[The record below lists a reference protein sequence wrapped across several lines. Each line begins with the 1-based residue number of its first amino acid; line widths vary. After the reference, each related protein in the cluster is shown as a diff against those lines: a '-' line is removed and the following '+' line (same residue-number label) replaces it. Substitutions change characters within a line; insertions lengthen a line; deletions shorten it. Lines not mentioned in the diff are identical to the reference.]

1 MKLLPEFGLS
11 ASGIGCSL
19 ADGWYINGF
28 DRLRIAFLLSRSA
41 NLQSEGAPLVAG
53 QGPVYSLRHRV
64 TSMRGFT

>member
-19 ADGWYINGF
+19 ADGVHKWIRPLTYRFFIVSFGEP
-28 DRLRIAFLLSRSA
+28 A
-41 NLQSEGAPLVAG
+41 SEGAPLVAG